1 MKCVVDSNYLQS
13 EELRAFLG
21 RASSNFAVFADYAF
35 IEATKDDTLAT
46 VYKSLAVLADYPSQ
60 VVVLKTTWSICSL
73 HGGSKGLQRRLVD
86 VPRTREFAVFCQAL
100 RYSERGEPTMRQE
113 LLRLGKQATDHLQG
127 VRSDA
132 SAFAEVGLD
141 AATLFTRDEQYQV
154 LHSDRLPTQTLRK
167 LAQAAIWQSEVL
179 FANHPAV
186 RRVPTAIELPNTY
199 IFRSSLCHLLLV
211 LKWAYSGGAS
221 PKPDRLR
228 NDMVDTHFA
237 AYSTYFDSLL
247 SNDKTP
253 ILIARQARAHLPAIA
268 SAIAAA
274 VR

>member
-13 EELRAFLG
+13 EELRAFL
-21 RASSNFAVFADYAF
+21 RRSRTNFAVFADYAF
-35 IEATKDDTLAT
+35 IEATKDDTLAS
-46 VYKSLAVLADYPSQ
+46 VYKSLAVLAEHPSQ
-60 VVVLKTTWSICSL
+60 VIVLKTTWDVCSL

-86 VPRTREFAVFCQAL
+86 VPRTREFAVFCHAL
-100 RYSERGEPTMRQE
+100 RNSERGEPTMRQE

-132 SAFAEVGLD
+132 SEFAETGLE
-141 AATLFTRDEQYQV
+141 AATLFTRDEQFQV
-154 LHSDRLPTQTLRK
+154 LHSDRPPPDVLRK

-186 RRVPTAIELPNTY
+186 RRVPTALELPNTY

-211 LKWAYSGGAS
+211 IKWAYSGGAS

-228 NDMVDTHFA
+228 NDMVDAHFA

-253 ILIARQARAHLPAIA
+253 LLIAQQARAHLPAIA
-268 SAIAAA
+268 GVIAAT
-274 VR
+274 V